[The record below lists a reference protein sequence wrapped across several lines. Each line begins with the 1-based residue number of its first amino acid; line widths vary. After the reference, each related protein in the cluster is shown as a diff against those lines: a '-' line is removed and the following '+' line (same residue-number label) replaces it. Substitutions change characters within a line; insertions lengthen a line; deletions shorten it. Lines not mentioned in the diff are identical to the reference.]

1 LPWRSLEGREEGATV
16 KDPLALWRTKDP
28 LSLSEA
34 GALVCDVPPS
44 RTYPHKIPEFTA
56 EMRAERDMVQA
67 TRVALR
73 QDAEAGKLPA
83 KLRWEQSGGERRD
96 RFLVRRWGDD
106 RDAFEPVKRW
116 IDLDGST
123 VTRADLEA
131 WCSARGLRPAVLFPD
146 ARKEPQQLASAD
158 DLPAKA
164 QRTALAMIAALAD
177 LAELD
182 IKAPHAE
189 PGVADEVAA
198 KIEARFG
205 FKIGRRTIA
214 DWLKRARD
222 LS

>member
-1 LPWRSLEGREEGATV
+1 M

-44 RTYPHKIPEFTA
+44 RTYPHKLPEFTA
-56 EMRAERDMVQA
+56 EMRAERDMVEA
-67 TRVALR
+67 TRAALR

-83 KLRWEQSGGERRD
+83 KLRWEQSGGGRRARSFIGGWID
-96 RFLVRRWGDD
+96 NDE
-106 RDAFEPVKRW
+106 AFEPVKRW
-116 IDLDGST
+116 IDIGGST

-131 WCSARGLRPAVLFPD
+131 WCSARGIRPSVLFPN
-146 ARKEPQQLASAD
+146 AGKEPQQLASAD

-182 IKAPHAE
+182 IKAPHAD
-189 PGVADEVAA
+189 PGPADEVAA

-205 FKIGRRTIA
+205 FTIGRRTIA

-222 LS
+222 MS